1 MLTIPTPPH
10 PQLLLCDQSKTT
22 MEHGSKWNKQL
33 NTVKIHREW
42 PLQKITGVFHRE
54 FWKNHPSCWS
64 YLMEKICGIPIWKHQ
79 KMYWWCSPSGRWHWC
94 GGIQFSSE
102 FYLQKKNTITRHYA
116 TLFHIA
122 TPVQPRYNNPVM
134 QLNIWLWNSQAL
146 FMVWGYNVI
155 IKETYEWSQV
165 NFRCKEFINRI
176 IWLHS
181 YMHHDP
187 SNPYHHM

>member
-22 MEHGSKWNKQL
+22 MEHGSKWINKWIKLVQ
-33 NTVKIHREW
+33 N
-42 PLQKITGVFHRE
+42 P
-54 FWKNHPSCWS
+54 S
-64 YLMEKICGIPIWKHQ
+64 YLMEKIWGIPIWKHQ

-155 IKETYEWSQV
+155 IKETYEWAQV
-165 NFRCKEFINRI
+165 KFRCIEFINRI
-176 IWLHS
+176 I
-181 YMHHDP
+181 
-187 SNPYHHM
+187 